1 MGRKFA
7 GGRRAAATGI
17 AVLAAGLAGC
27 GGPAG
32 PTTAPGP
39 SGTVTQAA
47 DGAPAGELAHS
58 HLRVLTRLGR
68 RQLCGALSPAQA
80 RKILGARPETPVYTV
95 ERDQGISCQWLQ
107 RGARRAGTR
116 GWVTGQ
122 LYVGISA
129 VVSWQGAQLVDNKL
143 PQHRRVTIDGHPAD
157 AAAAQGAMIWSQ
169 VDVALGGTDDPVADY
184 RAATL
189 AQALRMATT
198 ATPHLLAMG

>member
-1 MGRKFA
+1 MGRELAA
-7 GGRRAAATGI
+7 GRWAAAAGI

-27 GGPAG
+27 GSSGG
-32 PTTAPGP
+32 STARSGP
-39 SGTVTQAA
+39 SGSVTQAV

-58 HLRVLTRLGR
+58 HMRVLTRLDR
-68 RQLCGALSPAQA
+68 RQLCGALSPAEA
-80 RKILGARPETPVYTV
+80 RQILGARPETPVYTV
-95 ERDQGISCQWLQ
+95 ERDLGISCQWIQ
-107 RGARRAGTR
+107 RGARPAGTQ

-129 VVSWQGAQLVDNKL
+129 VVSWQGAQIVDNKL
-143 PQHRRVTIDGHPAD
+143 LHHRRVTIDGHPAD

-169 VDVALGGTDDPVADY
+169 VDVALGGTDDPVAEY

-198 ATPHLLAMG
+198 VTPHLLAMG